1 MMDARKMM
9 KTLSFCGLVFLGFL
23 LLFENRIVLPIGLQV
38 AGKFHTLLLHFP
50 IVLLCLVLLVL
61 LWKESW
67 IQTATWKNFES
78 FTVLTTVVTAILGFL
93 LSIEQT
99 DIGNVLSWHKWSGTV
114 LAFLSYLIIFYRER
128 FFVTEIK
135 LRIASG
141 FMFLVLI
148 ITGHW
153 GGTITHGDGYL
164 TAAFQNNKSA
174 SLVLSEVRIFKDVV
188 QPILADKCGNCHKA
202 SVMKGGLSLEDSIS
216 IFKGGKNGKA
226 IVAGSLDKSLLYQ
239 RLVLPMTDKKHMPLS
254 EKPQLSASELA
265 LIEEWIKL
273 GAPFAQ
279 LLLARPETDS
289 LRIMSMPFLENRLK
303 KASEKSY
310 DFKAASADQIA
321 ELNNNYRVVKPL
333 GLASPALAV
342 SFFGRANYSFD
353 QLKALKPIANQIVHL
368 NLAKM
373 PVTNEQLDW
382 ISNLE
387 NLEELNLNYTDIDN
401 TNLKALVGLKQ
412 LHSLSLVGT
421 KINQKALETLSS
433 FSELKALYV
442 WNTDITLAEMK
453 TLQTKFPSIQIETG
467 FQGADTMVI
476 PLNQPIINTAA
487 GFFKDRINISL
498 KHVIKGVELKYT
510 LDGKEPDSSS
520 SLYTAPFW
528 IDSSFKLTVKAFKK
542 GWLPSKPVNSQYFKA
557 GIPISKASLLTPP
570 DPKYALHADK
580 ILIDLDAGDPG
591 DFGTRALGYQK
602 NDAIV
607 VLDMGKPTEIHG
619 LKVLNLQNIGAY
631 IFPPVQ
637 MQVLGSNNMQEWK
650 QLSNQ
655 RYTMPIKM
663 TGAITPFLH
672 LNFPA
677 STYRYL
683 KFSAKPIPTLPEWH
697 PGKGQP
703 GWFFMSELVVY

>member
-1 MMDARKMM
+1 MMNARKMM

-50 IVLLCLVLLVL
+50 IVLLCLVLLAL
-61 LWKESW
+61 LWNESW

-135 LRIASG
+135 LRIAAG

-148 ITGHW
+148 LTGHW

-239 RLVLPMTDKKHMPLS
+239 RLVLPMTDKKHMPLA

-279 LLLARPETDS
+279 LLVARAETDS
-289 LRIMSMPFLENRLK
+289 LSIMSMPFLENRLK

-353 QLKALKPIANQIVHL
+353 QLKTLKPITNQIVHL

-387 NLEELNLNYTDIDN
+387 NLEALNLNYTDIDN
-401 TNLKALVGLKQ
+401 TNLKALAGLKH
-412 LHSLSLVGT
+412 LHSLSIVGT
-421 KINQKALETLSS
+421 KINQKGLESLTV
-433 FSELKALYV
+433 FPELKALYV
-442 WNTDITLAEMK
+442 WNTDITLAELK
-453 TLQTKFPSIQIETG
+453 TMQSKFPAIQIETG

-498 KHVIKGVELKYT
+498 KHVINGVELKYT

-528 IDSSFKLTVKAFKK
+528 IDSSFKLAVKAFKK

-655 RYTMPIKM
+655 RYAMPIKM
-663 TGAITPFLH
+663 TGASTPFLH

>member
-38 AGKFHTLLLHFP
+38 AGKFHTLLLHIP
-50 IVLLCLVLLVL
+50 IVLLCLVLLAL
-61 LWKESW
+61 LWNESW

-135 LRIASG
+135 LRIAAG

-148 ITGHW
+148 LTGHW

-239 RLVLPMTDKKHMPLS
+239 RLVLPMTDKKHMPLA

-279 LLLARPETDS
+279 LLVARAETDS

-353 QLKALKPIANQIVHL
+353 LFIHQR
-368 NLAKM
+368 
-373 PVTNEQLDW
+373 
-382 ISNLE
+382 
-387 NLEELNLNYTDIDN
+387 
-401 TNLKALVGLKQ
+401 
-412 LHSLSLVGT
+412 
-421 KINQKALETLSS
+421 
-433 FSELKALYV
+433 F
-442 WNTDITLAEMK
+442 
-453 TLQTKFPSIQIETG
+453 
-467 FQGADTMVI
+467 
-476 PLNQPIINTAA
+476 
-487 GFFKDRINISL
+487 
-498 KHVIKGVELKYT
+498 IK
-510 LDGKEPDSSS
+510 
-520 SLYTAPFW
+520 
-528 IDSSFKLTVKAFKK
+528 
-542 GWLPSKPVNSQYFKA
+542 
-557 GIPISKASLLTPP
+557 
-570 DPKYALHADK
+570 
-580 ILIDLDAGDPG
+580 
-591 DFGTRALGYQK
+591 
-602 NDAIV
+602 
-607 VLDMGKPTEIHG
+607 
-619 LKVLNLQNIGAY
+619 
-631 IFPPVQ
+631 
-637 MQVLGSNNMQEWK
+637 
-650 QLSNQ
+650 
-655 RYTMPIKM
+655 
-663 TGAITPFLH
+663 
-672 LNFPA
+672 
-677 STYRYL
+677 
-683 KFSAKPIPTLPEWH
+683 
-697 PGKGQP
+697 
-703 GWFFMSELVVY
+703 